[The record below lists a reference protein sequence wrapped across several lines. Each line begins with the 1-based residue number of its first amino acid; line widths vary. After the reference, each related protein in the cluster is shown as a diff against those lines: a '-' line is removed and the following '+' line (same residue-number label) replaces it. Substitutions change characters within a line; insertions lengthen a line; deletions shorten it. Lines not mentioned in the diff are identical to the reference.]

1 MTEIPSEEL
10 IINRSASQV
19 YQFLND
25 LRNYENLMP
34 ASDVSDFSASEDKA
48 ELSLK
53 GLGKFQITVDERNPD
68 KYIKLLPKGK
78 LPFQFDIE
86 WHITP
91 NGETCNILGK
101 INADLNMFM
110 KMMAEPKL
118 RSFVDNQAHKLKT
131 YLESEI
137 A

>member
-10 IINRSASQV
+10 IINRSATQV

-34 ASDVSDFSASEDKA
+34 ASDVSDFSASEDQA
-48 ELSLK
+48 QLSLK
-53 GLGKFQITVDERNPD
+53 GLGKFQISIDQRTPD
-68 KYIKLLPKGK
+68 AYIKLLPKGK

-86 WHITP
+86 WHITSK
-91 NGETCNILGK
+91 GDTSLIQGK

-131 YLESEI
+131 FLESEI